1 MKRLLKFILF
11 LIGFPALLAF
21 VVWKSM
27 TTLEEGS
34 TYSFWPYVGIIL
46 AGVFF
51 IAYFITFLVT
61 GRKSKKNAG
70 NRKKVMGQVVALVIV
85 SFVFTAGIWLIVDIP
100 LPGILQDATS
110 GTVTF
115 DKLSEDYDD
124 QAEQNGLLIDNFVKW
139 NYENG
144 NLDQSISLDEWLAR
158 GWSDPAV
165 QELISVNFKS
175 MDQNGYVT
183 FRGPWINLADD
194 DRLTVPVLVHLI
206 INQRE
211 FNEELDFI
219 LNYEMIPN
227 VLKTED
233 HPEDYEDELR
243 PLTDEEKEMLVKWSI
258 LDMQGTPMNID
269 IALPETISIGGIEI
283 KLTDTIN
290 NILKDAS
297 AEIVP
302 LLTVL
307 NNAIGSD
314 ALAGTPI
321 YFGIDASNLED
332 GAKLSLTIS
341 STVQARGMW
350 DYKKSAWLNSNNLL
364 FAVISIFPARQWL
377 YIWGAVVIFA
387 SLAVG
392 ALRLKEY
399 GGKEETYPKDDE
411 VLADEFQKP
420 DYSYI
425 DAEATKG
432 MSPYEKTYYYA
443 YKQRTRD

>member
-1 MKRLLKFILF
+1 MKKFLKFILF

-70 NRKKVMGQVVALVIV
+70 NRKKVVGQVVALVIV
-85 SFVFTAGIWLIVDIP
+85 SFVFTAGIWLVVDIP
-100 LPGILQDATS
+100 LPTILNDATS

-115 DKLSEDYDD
+115 DKLTEDYDD

-144 NLDQSISLDEWLAR
+144 NLDQSISLDEWLER

-269 IALPETISIGGIEI
+269 IALPDIQIAGFS
-283 KLTDTIN
+283 LTTLIN
-290 NILKDAS
+290 NIINEAS

-302 LLTVL
+302 LLTAL
-307 NNAIGSD
+307 NNAIGSE

-321 YFGIDASNLED
+321 YFGIDATDLKD
-332 GAKLSLTIS
+332 GAKLSLSIS

-377 YIWGAVVIFA
+377 YIWGAVVVFA

-392 ALRLKEY
+392 AIRLSEY
-399 GGKEETYPKDDE
+399 GGKAPKAAADDE
-411 VLADEFQKP
+411 FGEGNAAEP
-420 DYSYI
+420 DYAAI
-425 DAEATKG
+425 DAEMTAG
-432 MSPYEKTYYYA
+432 MTPYEKTYYYA
-443 YKQRTRD
+443 YKDHLRNNG

>member
-1 MKRLLKFILF
+1 MKKFLKFILF

-70 NRKKVMGQVVALVIV
+70 NRKKVVGQVVALVIV
-85 SFVFTAGIWLIVDIP
+85 SFVFTAGIWLVVDIP
-100 LPGILQDATS
+100 LPTILNDATS

-115 DKLSEDYDD
+115 DKLTEDYDD

-269 IALPETISIGGIEI
+269 IDLPDIQIAGFS
-283 KLTDTIN
+283 LTTLIN
-290 NILKDAS
+290 NIINEAS

-302 LLTVL
+302 LLTAL
-307 NNAIGSD
+307 NNAIGSE

-321 YFGIDASNLED
+321 YFGIDATDLKD
-332 GAKLSLTIS
+332 GAKLSLSIS

-377 YIWGAVVIFA
+377 YIWGAVVVFA

-392 ALRLKEY
+392 AIRLSEY
-399 GGKEETYPKDDE
+399 GGKAPKAPADDE
-411 VLADEFQKP
+411 FGEGNAAEP
-420 DYSYI
+420 DYAAI
-425 DAEATKG
+425 DAEMTAG
-432 MSPYEKTYYYA
+432 MTPYEKTYYYA
-443 YKQRTRD
+443 YKDHLRNNG

>member
-1 MKRLLKFILF
+1 MKKFLKFILF

-27 TTLEEGS
+27 TVLEEGA

-70 NRKKVMGQVVALVIV
+70 NRKKVVGQVVALVIV
-85 SFVFTAGIWLIVDIP
+85 SFVFTAGIWLVVDIP
-100 LPGILQDATS
+100 LPTILNDATS

-115 DKLSEDYDD
+115 DKLTEDYDD

-144 NLDQSISLDEWLAR
+144 NLDQSISLDEWLER

-269 IALPETISIGGIEI
+269 IALPDIQIAGFS
-283 KLTDTIN
+283 LTSLIN
-290 NILKDAS
+290 NIINEAS

-302 LLTVL
+302 LLTAL
-307 NNAIGSD
+307 NNAIGSE

-321 YFGIDASNLED
+321 YFGIDATDLKD
-332 GAKLSLTIS
+332 GAKLSLSIS

-377 YIWGAVVIFA
+377 YIWGAVVVFA

-392 ALRLKEY
+392 AIRLSEY
-399 GGKEETYPKDDE
+399 GGKAPKAPADDE
-411 VLADEFQKP
+411 FG
-420 DYSYI
+420 
-425 DAEATKG
+425 EAT
-432 MSPYEKTYYYA
+432 MP
-443 YKQRTRD
+443 RLTRR